1 MKCMNCRGCCKNDVK
16 AKKSMGVLKKH
27 RNRHPEVVISDYP
40 SHYMT
45 YLQQSALEGELQTP
59 GAGLPSSERK
69 DQGQCETC
77 KSWSFNSKTEKERHQ
92 KAFHHGRTT
101 KSKQVTNRARTIAE
115 APGKPKKMHTCK
127 HKVDSKEC
135 GLQFSSYHQLC
146 MHKNLVGHKQKSNAK
161 NEDETRNSRR
171 KRVRSFNQNLDE
183 FLVQAAAEK
192 SSSSSDEDTLKDR
205 GNANQSD
212 EEEMTV
218 NSNKDEQEDEEDEAC
233 MFCGKLEPEN
243 YEDWK
248 IMKTRKIGSFA

>member
-1 MKCMNCRGCCKNDVK
+1 MLDFQAAKEKIRGSLRHANHGHSIPKPKKNVT
-16 AKKSMGVLKKH
+16 KKH
-27 RNRHPEVVISDYP
+27 FT
-40 SHYMT
+40 M
-45 YLQQSALEGELQTP
+45 EGPPKASKSQIELAQ
-59 GAGLPSSERK
+59 
-69 DQGQCETC
+69 
-77 KSWSFNSKTEKERHQ
+77 F
-92 KAFHHGRTT
+92 
-101 KSKQVTNRARTIAE
+101 AE

-161 NEDETRNSRR
+161 NEDETRNSRQ

-192 SSSSSDEDTLKDR
+192 SSSSSDEDTIKDR

-233 MFCGKLEPEN
+233 MFCGKLEPE
-243 YEDWK
+243 
-248 IMKTRKIGSFA
+248 IMKTTR